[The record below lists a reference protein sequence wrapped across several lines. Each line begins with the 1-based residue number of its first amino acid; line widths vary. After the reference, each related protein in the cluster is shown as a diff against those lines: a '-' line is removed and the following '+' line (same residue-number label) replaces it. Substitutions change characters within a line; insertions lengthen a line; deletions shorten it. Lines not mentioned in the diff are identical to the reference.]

1 MLNQCVINSNK
12 KYRIEIKF
20 DFIYIV
26 LTFTKKIVGMKY
38 WLMKSE
44 PDVFSFDDLIRKK
57 QEAWDGVRN
66 YTARNN
72 MRAMKKGDTALF
84 YHSNIDKAVVG
95 IMEIVNESYQDP
107 TTDNEAWV
115 CVDVSPIEKL
125 KNPVT
130 LAAIKANPKL
140 AEIKLIKQ
148 SRLSVCDITKAE
160 YNEII
165 KMSK

>member
-1 MLNQCVINSNK
+1 
-12 KYRIEIKF
+12 
-20 DFIYIV
+20 
-26 LTFTKKIVGMKY
+26 
-38 WLMKSE
+38 MKSE
-44 PDVFSFDDLIRKK
+44 PDVFSFDDLIIKK

-72 MRAMKKGDTALF
+72 MRAMKKGDIALF

-95 IMEIVNESYQDP
+95 IMEIVKEAYQDP

-115 CVDVSPIEKL
+115 CVDVAPIEKL
-125 KNPVT
+125 KNSVT
-130 LAAIKANPKL
+130 LAAIKANSKL

-148 SRLSVCDITKAE
+148 SRLSVCDINKAE

>member
-1 MLNQCVINSNK
+1 
-12 KYRIEIKF
+12 
-20 DFIYIV
+20 
-26 LTFTKKIVGMKY
+26 MKY

-44 PDVFSFDDLIRKK
+44 PDVFSFDDLIIKK

-72 MRAMKKGDTALF
+72 MRAMKKGDIALF

-95 IMEIVNESYQDP
+95 IMEIVKEAYQDP

-115 CVDVSPIEKL
+115 CVDVAPIEKL
-125 KNPVT
+125 KNSVT
-130 LAAIKANPKL
+130 LAAIKANSKL

-148 SRLSVCDITKAE
+148 SRLSVCDINKAE

>member
-1 MLNQCVINSNK
+1 
-12 KYRIEIKF
+12 
-20 DFIYIV
+20 
-26 LTFTKKIVGMKY
+26 
-38 WLMKSE
+38 MKSE

-72 MRAMKKGDTALF
+72 MRAMKKGDIALF

-95 IMEIVNESYQDP
+95 IMEIVKEAYQDP

-115 CVDVSPIEKL
+115 CVDVAPIEKL

-130 LAAIKANPKL
+130 LAAIKANSKL

>member
-1 MLNQCVINSNK
+1 
-12 KYRIEIKF
+12 
-20 DFIYIV
+20 
-26 LTFTKKIVGMKY
+26 MKY

-72 MRAMKKGDTALF
+72 MRAMKKGDIALF

-95 IMEIVNESYQDP
+95 IMEIVKEAYQDP

-115 CVDVSPIEKL
+115 CVDVAPIEKL
-125 KNPVT
+125 KNSVT
-130 LAAIKANPKL
+130 LAAIKANSKL

>member
-1 MLNQCVINSNK
+1 
-12 KYRIEIKF
+12 
-20 DFIYIV
+20 
-26 LTFTKKIVGMKY
+26 MKY

-72 MRAMKKGDTALF
+72 MRAMKKGDIALF

-95 IMEIVNESYQDP
+95 IMEIVKEAYQDP

-115 CVDVSPIEKL
+115 CVDVAPIEKL

-130 LAAIKANPKL
+130 LAAIKANSKL